1 MQRDA
6 LYAFHIFAI
15 NFAIKIFRITKTRG
29 DIINERKSLDIISA
43 SFVDGMQLIP
53 AMRVNISNTMISG
66 EIYENVTLIEI

>member
-15 NFAIKIFRITKTRG
+15 NFAIKIFHITKRRG

-66 EIYENVTLIEI
+66 EIYENLTLIEI